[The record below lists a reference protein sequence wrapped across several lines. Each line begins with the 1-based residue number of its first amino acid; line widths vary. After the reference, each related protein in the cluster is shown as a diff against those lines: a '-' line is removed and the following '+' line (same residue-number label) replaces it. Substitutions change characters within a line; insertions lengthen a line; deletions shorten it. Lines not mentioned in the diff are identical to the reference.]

1 TPKRPA
7 SGDITEMLD
16 DTPRRKLI
24 KINQQK
30 ENNTTSPL
38 RNEIELPLVPS
49 TNNEEDDQK

>member
-1 TPKRPA
+1 
-7 SGDITEMLD
+7 MLD
-16 DTPRRKLI
+16 NTPRRKLI